1 MKKTLFI
8 VALFVAVVV
17 AGLLAQY
24 SMSGRAPTERETFMQ
39 KEIGAPTGGSR
50 MGPYDGMST
59 AGASGWLPNEKV
71 PEGSAPVGGV
81 ETTMFLANPK
91 VNSSCCPSAFN
102 TDQGCVCLSDDERR
116 LMGSRGGNRA

>member
-102 TDQGCVCLSDDERR
+102 TDSS
-116 LMGSRGGNRA
+116 MNSRQPRSPRHKSARGPARP